1 MPWLF
6 KGRLYALSQA
16 TFFDDP
22 KLHAGPL
29 WRGPPAKGWLPNSGQ
44 DTLGTPSVP
53 MESGVVLN
61 REALELQLVRS
72 AGSASETAA
81 ETELSQLMA
90 RVRMLAPQLS
100 PEALS
105 TAGNGLVELA
115 ARRDSE
121 PSPAQPRLLAFGP
134 EDVRPT
140 DGDSEVGSVGSL
152 DGVEAAD
159 NRDFD
164 DEAEAPEQQG
174 RCLRV
179 APTVLGDTECHVP
192 HEQVTYEDWDHQGW
206 APGVAYPA
214 DIPPAVFAAAAED
227 EEAEGDEACVPGKM
241 SGWKGAR
248 DLMGLG
254 DCQHVYCE
262 KCDLNLTQDNVGCK
276 VTSMALTGRVQRVLA
291 KHEKLHQAK
300 PWSDRDKREARHA
313 VYKAIIHLLAVLLAA
328 RCPGKRVRLPE
339 CLVSQPNVRVRVR
352 LLAAVERRD
361 TTQYTGCRTPLLL
374 ENHDYSPLFAS
385 AGGATRRR
393 EPLTSDCE

>member
-1 MPWLF
+1 MD
-6 KGRLYALSQA
+6 AQA
-16 TFFDDP
+16 T
-22 KLHAGPL
+22 
-29 WRGPPAKGWLPNSGQ
+29 NSGR

-53 MESGVVLN
+53 MESSDVPI
-61 REALELQLVRS
+61 REIQELQLLRS

-81 ETELSQLMA
+81 EAELSQLIA
-90 RVRMLAPQLS
+90 RVRELAPQLS

-121 PSPAQPRLLAFGP
+121 PSPAQPRLLAFEPDDG
-134 EDVRPT
+134 RPI
-140 DGDSEVGSVGSL
+140 DSDSEVGSVGSL

-227 EEAEGDEACVPGKM
+227 EDEEAEGDEACVPGKM

-248 DLMGLG
+248 DLRGLG
-254 DCQHVYCE
+254 ECQHVYCE
-262 KCDLNLTQDNVGCK
+262 KCDLNLTQDNAGCK
-276 VTSMALTGRVQRVLA
+276 VTSMALAGRVQRVLA
-291 KHEKLHQAK
+291 KHKKLHLAN
-300 PWSDRDKREARHA
+300 PWSDKDKREARHA
-313 VYKAIIHLLAVLLAA
+313 MYKAIISWQFCSPLGA
-328 RCPGKRVRLPE
+328 GKRVRLPE
-339 CLVSQPNVRVRVR
+339 CLVSAVRRSSTSASSSSQEANTLGRRAHR
-352 LLAAVERRD
+352 LGAGHSRRW
-361 TTQYTGCRTPLLL
+361 CR
-374 ENHDYSPLFAS
+374 
-385 AGGATRRR
+385 
-393 EPLTSDCE
+393 